1 MSQGHHRSDTVS
13 LGKDAALHLTL
24 LAFRVSFS
32 VWAALISRSV
42 LILASKEENSIRV
55 SDDAIF
61 HVAGKLSLK
70 TFPRETF
77 QKCFEQS
84 FEYSI
89 ESQGYF
95 FEGQLQF
102 E

>member
-1 MSQGHHRSDTVS
+1 MSQGHHRSDTLS

-24 LAFRVSFS
+24 LAF
-32 VWAALISRSV
+32 V
-42 LILASKEENSIRV
+42 LILASKEENSIGV

-70 TFPRETF
+70 TFPREAF

-84 FEYSI
+84 FEYRV
-89 ESQGYF
+89 ESQGTS
-95 FEGQLQF
+95 LKDNSNLNK
-102 E
+102 